1 MRRSQEITPNQ
12 TPTALETLKTNRN
25 NVTTIKHF
33 IMKKLFFFIAFTI
46 VSVAGYCQLGQ
57 PKCGIYYSYDQNGQR
72 VLREYDCKQAY
83 DEGPEKVPFNPS
95 LYPNPTNGPFTVA
108 LNELVASATMSVYGI
123 GGEYIAAFEMEEGY
137 EMSYDISGQ
146 VPGSYIVTVQVVR
159 SDGTDA
165 AQEFVLIKSE

>member
-1 MRRSQEITPNQ
+1 MKQ
-12 TPTALETLKTNRN
+12 TLFLFLIVLLAGSVKAQPP
-25 NVTTIKHF
+25 VIKPDDE
-33 IMKKLFFFIAFTI
+33 L
-46 VSVAGYCQLGQ
+46 
-57 PKCGIYYSYDQNGQR
+57 CGIYYSYDQNGQR

>member
-1 MRRSQEITPNQ
+1 MRRSEEITPNQ

-83 DEGPEKVPFNPS
+83 DEGTDKVLFNP
-95 LYPNPTNGPFTVA
+95 T
-108 LNELVASATMSVYGI
+108 
-123 GGEYIAAFEMEEGY
+123 
-137 EMSYDISGQ
+137 
-146 VPGSYIVTVQVVR
+146 
-159 SDGTDA
+159 
-165 AQEFVLIKSE
+165 